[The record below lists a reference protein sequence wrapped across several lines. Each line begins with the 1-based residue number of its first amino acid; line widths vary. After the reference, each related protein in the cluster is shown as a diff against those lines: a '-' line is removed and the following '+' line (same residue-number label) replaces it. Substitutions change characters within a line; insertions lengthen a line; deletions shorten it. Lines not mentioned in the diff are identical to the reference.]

1 MIFDFFFQF
10 YEYLAAYD
18 WGRFLFWARII
29 SGLISLGLIIFIAV
43 IVKKLSFY
51 NTRRIPESKAGG
63 KEFKPKTAKEP
74 WLAVLKKLESE
85 NPADW
90 NLAVMQADALV
101 DRILQ
106 EMGLPGDSMGER
118 MKSLDKSRLLS
129 LDDLWEAHRAR
140 NEVAHS
146 PEKAVTKHRATS
158 TISLF
163 EKVLKE
169 MGYLE

>member
-18 WGRFLFWARII
+18 WRQFLFWARII

-51 NTRRIPESKAGG
+51 NIRSVPESKEGG
-63 KEFKPKTAKEP
+63 KEFKPVTAKEP
-74 WLAVLKKLESE
+74 WLAILKKLESE

-90 NLAVMQADALV
+90 NFALMQADALV

-106 EMGLPGDSMGER
+106 EMGLSGDSMGER

-140 NEVAHS
+140 NEIAHS

-158 TISLF
+158 TIALF
-163 EKVLKE
+163 EKVLRE